1 MPAHRHS
8 PRSPLRLALACV
20 AASWLAA
27 CQTASISPET
37 AKRFNDKP
45 APAAAPAAA
54 SATLP
59 ADGVPATGI
68 TGTRDYR
75 VGALDLLTIDVFGLP
90 ELKRDVRVSASGD
103 FSLPLAGTLHAQGL
117 TLVELQGEIAKR
129 LGEKYLEN
137 PQVTV
142 FVKEYVSQRVTVEGA
157 VRMPG
162 VMSLS
167 GRTSLLQVVAM
178 AGGPDRE
185 ANLKGVVIY
194 RSIGERRRAAVF
206 DLRKIRNGE
215 LVDPEVLAND
225 VVVVDYSGSR
235 SALRD
240 FLQSTPLLAIFVAAM

>member
-1 MPAHRHS
+1 MPTSPHRTHCS
-8 PRSPLRLALACV
+8 LRSVLAC
-20 AASWLAA
+20 AAVLWLAG
-27 CQTASISPET
+27 CQTASIGPES
-37 AKRFNDKP
+37 AQRFNDK
-45 APAAAPAAA
+45 AVPAAAAA
-54 SATLP
+54 P
-59 ADGVPATGI
+59 VDGVAATAI

-75 VGALDLLTIDVFGLP
+75 VGPLDLLTVDVYGLP
-90 ELKRDVRVSASGD
+90 DLKREVRVSATGD
-103 FSLPLAGTLHAQGL
+103 FSLPLAGTIHAQGL
-117 TLVELQGEIAKR
+117 TLTELQGEIAMR

-142 FVKEYVSQRVTVEGA
+142 FVKEYVSQRVTIEGA
-157 VRMPG
+157 VKMPG

-194 RSIGERRRAAVF
+194 RSIGDRRRAAVF

-215 LVDPEVLAND
+215 LIDPEVLAND

-235 SALRD
+235 SLLRD
-240 FLQSTPLLAIFVAAM
+240 FLQSTPLLAVFVAAL